1 MRQRQLYIKNFGD
14 LVNTA
19 APIHVKQD
27 SLVHNVLAKFVTMPG
42 EKEEYTARGSVLMG
56 GVKLHQSF
64 AATGYSDKTRYFR
77 ILGLGFTLW
86 RSTRKNFR
94 LDVNVK
100 AVHYL
105 TKSVVKKMEK
115 QYGGYILNVASSAG
129 MLPAGPFMT
138 TYYATKAYAASFTR
152 AVERNV

>member
-19 APIHVKQD
+19 APIYVKQD

-64 AATGYSDKTRYFR
+64 AATGCSDKTRYFQDFGSR
-77 ILGLGFTLW
+77 IYF
-86 RSTRKNFR
+86 
-94 LDVNVK
+94 
-100 AVHYL
+100 
-105 TKSVVKKMEK
+105 MEK
-115 QYGGYILNVASSAG
+115 HEEKNSD
-129 MLPAGPFMT
+129 
-138 TYYATKAYAASFTR
+138 
-152 AVERNV
+152 

>member
-1 MRQRQLYIKNFGD
+1 MRQLQLYIKNFGD

-42 EKEEYTARGSVLMG
+42 EKEEYTARG
-56 GVKLHQSF
+56 
-64 AATGYSDKTRYFR
+64 
-77 ILGLGFTLW
+77 
-86 RSTRKNFR
+86 
-94 LDVNVK
+94 
-100 AVHYL
+100 
-105 TKSVVKKMEK
+105 KK
-115 QYGGYILNVASSAG
+115 IRLNVASSAG

>member
-1 MRQRQLYIKNFGD
+1 MGCRCLADNPPLGLVVFQFYGKVGTEKTKSQGKFLCTWQMRWSLRLWQVRLNRKQTEMRMRQRQLYIKNFGD

-42 EKEEYTARGSVLMG
+42 EKEEYTARG
-56 GVKLHQSF
+56 K
-64 AATGYSDKTRYFR
+64 KFR
-77 ILGLGFTLW
+77 
-86 RSTRKNFR
+86 
-94 LDVNVK
+94 
-100 AVHYL
+100 
-105 TKSVVKKMEK
+105 
-115 QYGGYILNVASSAG
+115 LNVASSAG

-152 AVERNV
+152 AVERHV

>member
-1 MRQRQLYIKNFGD
+1 VVFQFYGKVGTEKTKSQGKFLCTWQMRWSLRLWQVRLNRKQTEMRMRQRQLYIKNFGD

-27 SLVHNVLAKFVTMPG
+27 SLVRNVLAKFVTMPG
-42 EKEEYTARGSVLMG
+42 EKEEYTARG
-56 GVKLHQSF
+56 K
-64 AATGYSDKTRYFR
+64 KFR
-77 ILGLGFTLW
+77 
-86 RSTRKNFR
+86 
-94 LDVNVK
+94 
-100 AVHYL
+100 
-105 TKSVVKKMEK
+105 
-115 QYGGYILNVASSAG
+115 LNVASSAG

>member
-1 MRQRQLYIKNFGD
+1 MGCRCLADNPPLGLVVFQFYGKVGTEKTKSQGEFLCTWQMCWSLRLWQVRLNRKQTEMRMRQRQLYIKNFGD

-27 SLVHNVLAKFVTMPG
+27 SLVRNVLAKFVTMPG
-42 EKEEYTARGSVLMG
+42 EKEEYTARG
-56 GVKLHQSF
+56 K
-64 AATGYSDKTRYFR
+64 KFR
-77 ILGLGFTLW
+77 
-86 RSTRKNFR
+86 
-94 LDVNVK
+94 
-100 AVHYL
+100 
-105 TKSVVKKMEK
+105 
-115 QYGGYILNVASSAG
+115 LNVASSAG

>member
-27 SLVHNVLAKFVTMPG
+27 SLVHNVLAKFVIMPG
-42 EKEEYTARGSVLMG
+42 EKEEYTARR
-56 GVKLHQSF
+56 K
-64 AATGYSDKTRYFR
+64 KFR
-77 ILGLGFTLW
+77 
-86 RSTRKNFR
+86 
-94 LDVNVK
+94 
-100 AVHYL
+100 
-105 TKSVVKKMEK
+105 
-115 QYGGYILNVASSAG
+115 LNVASSAG

>member
-1 MRQRQLYIKNFGD
+1 MLQPDI
-14 LVNTA
+14 
-19 APIHVKQD
+19 
-27 SLVHNVLAKFVTMPG
+27 VTRP
-42 EKEEYTARGSVLMG
+42 
-56 GVKLHQSF
+56 
-64 AATGYSDKTRYFR
+64 DIFR

>member
-1 MRQRQLYIKNFGD
+1 MGCRCLADNPPLGLVVFQFYGKVGTEKTKSQGEFLCTWQMRWSLRLWQVRLNWKQTEMRMRQRQLYIKNFGD

-42 EKEEYTARGSVLMG
+42 EKEEYTARG
-56 GVKLHQSF
+56 K
-64 AATGYSDKTRYFR
+64 KFR
-77 ILGLGFTLW
+77 
-86 RSTRKNFR
+86 
-94 LDVNVK
+94 
-100 AVHYL
+100 
-105 TKSVVKKMEK
+105 
-115 QYGGYILNVASSAG
+115 LNVASSAG

>member
-1 MRQRQLYIKNFGD
+1 MGCRCLADNPPLGLVVFQFYGKVGTEKTKSQGKFLCTWQMRWSLRLWQVRLNRKQTEMRMRQRQLYIKNFGD

-42 EKEEYTARGSVLMG
+42 EKEEYTARG
-56 GVKLHQSF
+56 K
-64 AATGYSDKTRYFR
+64 KFR
-77 ILGLGFTLW
+77 
-86 RSTRKNFR
+86 
-94 LDVNVK
+94 
-100 AVHYL
+100 
-105 TKSVVKKMEK
+105 
-115 QYGGYILNVASSAG
+115 LNVASSAG

-152 AVERNV
+152 AVERSV

>member
-1 MRQRQLYIKNFGD
+1 VVFQFYGKVGTEKTKSQGEFLCTWQMRWSLRLWQVRLNWKQTEMRMRQRQLYIKNFGD

-42 EKEEYTARGSVLMG
+42 EKEEYTARG
-56 GVKLHQSF
+56 K
-64 AATGYSDKTRYFR
+64 KFR
-77 ILGLGFTLW
+77 
-86 RSTRKNFR
+86 
-94 LDVNVK
+94 
-100 AVHYL
+100 
-105 TKSVVKKMEK
+105 
-115 QYGGYILNVASSAG
+115 LNVASSAG

>member
-1 MRQRQLYIKNFGD
+1 MGCRCLADNPPLGLVVFQFYGKVGTEKTKSQGEFLCTWQMRWSLRLWQVRLNRKQTEMRMRQRQLYIKNFGD

-27 SLVHNVLAKFVTMPG
+27 SLVRNVLAKFVTMPG
-42 EKEEYTARGSVLMG
+42 EKEEYTARG
-56 GVKLHQSF
+56 K
-64 AATGYSDKTRYFR
+64 KFR
-77 ILGLGFTLW
+77 
-86 RSTRKNFR
+86 
-94 LDVNVK
+94 
-100 AVHYL
+100 
-105 TKSVVKKMEK
+105 
-115 QYGGYILNVASSAG
+115 LNVASSAG

>member
-1 MRQRQLYIKNFGD
+1 MVFLFYGKVGTEKTKSQGKFLCTWQMRWSLRLWQVRLNWKQTEMRMRQRQLYIKNFGD

-19 APIHVKQD
+19 ASIHVKQD

-42 EKEEYTARGSVLMG
+42 EKEEYTARG
-56 GVKLHQSF
+56 K
-64 AATGYSDKTRYFR
+64 KFR
-77 ILGLGFTLW
+77 
-86 RSTRKNFR
+86 
-94 LDVNVK
+94 
-100 AVHYL
+100 
-105 TKSVVKKMEK
+105 
-115 QYGGYILNVASSAG
+115 LNVASSAG

>member
-1 MRQRQLYIKNFGD
+1 MGCRCLADNPPLGLVVFQFYGKVGTEKTKSQGEFLCTWQMRWSLRLWQVRLNRKQTEMRMRQRQLYIKNFGD

-42 EKEEYTARGSVLMG
+42 EKEEYTARG
-56 GVKLHQSF
+56 K
-64 AATGYSDKTRYFR
+64 KFR
-77 ILGLGFTLW
+77 
-86 RSTRKNFR
+86 
-94 LDVNVK
+94 
-100 AVHYL
+100 
-105 TKSVVKKMEK
+105 
-115 QYGGYILNVASSAG
+115 LNVASSAG

>member
-1 MRQRQLYIKNFGD
+1 MGCRCLADNPPLRLVVFQFYGKVGTEKTKSQGEFLCTWQMRWSLRLWQVRLNRKQTEMRMRQRQLYIKNFGD

-42 EKEEYTARGSVLMG
+42 EKEEYTARG
-56 GVKLHQSF
+56 K
-64 AATGYSDKTRYFR
+64 KFR
-77 ILGLGFTLW
+77 
-86 RSTRKNFR
+86 
-94 LDVNVK
+94 
-100 AVHYL
+100 
-105 TKSVVKKMEK
+105 
-115 QYGGYILNVASSAG
+115 LNVASSAG

>member
-1 MRQRQLYIKNFGD
+1 MHMADALVTPAVAGTAEPEADGD
-14 LVNTA
+14 AYETAAAVYQKFWRSVNTA

-42 EKEEYTARGSVLMG
+42 EKEEYTARG
-56 GVKLHQSF
+56 K
-64 AATGYSDKTRYFR
+64 KFR
-77 ILGLGFTLW
+77 
-86 RSTRKNFR
+86 
-94 LDVNVK
+94 
-100 AVHYL
+100 
-105 TKSVVKKMEK
+105 
-115 QYGGYILNVASSAG
+115 LNVASSAG

>member
-1 MRQRQLYIKNFGD
+1 MGCRCLADNPPLGLVVFQFYGKVGTEKTKSQGKFLCTWQMRWSLRLWQVRLNWKQTEMRMRQRQLYIKNFGD

-42 EKEEYTARGSVLMG
+42 EKEEYTARG
-56 GVKLHQSF
+56 K
-64 AATGYSDKTRYFR
+64 KFR
-77 ILGLGFTLW
+77 
-86 RSTRKNFR
+86 
-94 LDVNVK
+94 
-100 AVHYL
+100 
-105 TKSVVKKMEK
+105 
-115 QYGGYILNVASSAG
+115 LNVASSAG

>member
-1 MRQRQLYIKNFGD
+1 MGCRCLADNPPLGLVVFQFYGKVGTEKTKSQGGFLCTWQMRWSLRLWQVRLNRKQTEMRMRQRQLYIKNFGD

-42 EKEEYTARGSVLMG
+42 EKEEYTARG
-56 GVKLHQSF
+56 K
-64 AATGYSDKTRYFR
+64 KFR
-77 ILGLGFTLW
+77 
-86 RSTRKNFR
+86 
-94 LDVNVK
+94 
-100 AVHYL
+100 
-105 TKSVVKKMEK
+105 
-115 QYGGYILNVASSAG
+115 LNVASSAG

>member
-42 EKEEYTARGSVLMG
+42 EKEEYTARG
-56 GVKLHQSF
+56 K
-64 AATGYSDKTRYFR
+64 KFR
-77 ILGLGFTLW
+77 
-86 RSTRKNFR
+86 
-94 LDVNVK
+94 
-100 AVHYL
+100 
-105 TKSVVKKMEK
+105 
-115 QYGGYILNVASSAG
+115 LNVASSAG

-138 TYYATKAYAASFTR
+138 TYYVTKAYAASFTR